1 MKRIGVLTKST
12 VMGSAVCVGVA
23 MLSGCAPGDPFVD
36 ARLDKSAATTSVS
49 PTPKIGPAGIN
60 ESGSRY
66 FADWVQLPGNLQ
78 VLCVRFE
85 YPNGTGGGATMSCR
99 WDHVIP
105 AGARPVGG

>member
-1 MKRIGVLTKST
+1 MKHIGVLAKRIII
-12 VMGSAVCVGVA
+12 GSAVCVGAA
-23 MLSGCAPGDPFVD
+23 MSSGCAQGNPFVD
-36 ARLDKSAATTSVS
+36 DIDNPAAATSTS
-49 PTPKIGPAGIN
+49 PTPKIGPAELN

-85 YPNGTGGGATMSCR
+85 YPNGSGGGATMSCR

-105 AGARPVGG
+105 ADTKPVGG